1 MTKVIR
7 RYNSTIYGNYRLAGL
22 KYGSIIGGVIGLLV
36 LLYRLLSPEHY
47 LTTPENYITD
57 GVMLAGILL
66 TTYMYRESLPEK
78 KSTLN
83 ELLRMGLWTGVIASV
98 VYGLLLWLWCGVMF
112 PDMVETYVEQRI
124 AVMPKAE
131 SSAEAKVAV
140 ELVKN
145 YGAGDWAF
153 IGAFRNGVM
162 SIIMVFVAALIF
174 RNENAPVRKKENK
187 NDNEENSSKD

>member
-1 MTKVIR
+1 MEISKEQ
-7 RYNSTIYGNYRLAGL
+7 NNMGNHF
-22 KYGSIIGGVIGLLV
+22 YGSAI
-36 LLYRLLSPEHY
+36 SEHY
-47 LTTPENYITD
+47 
-57 GVMLAGILL
+57 
-66 TTYMYRESLPEK
+66 EK
-78 KSTLN
+78 KIKDFVA
-83 ELLRMGLWTGVIASV
+83 RDWVVVGIFIAIAIGVIASV

-187 NDNEENSSKD
+187 NDNEENASKD